1 MVGNASK
8 FVTARKN
15 PLALTD
21 RRIHAIMQYFIYCYQ
36 LQIADKVTHSK
47 GRLNTKLKFEDVLK
61 SKLVDDYLRKNK
73 EFFKS
78 VNSTIEDIYF
88 GKEEMEIYTDNGDL
102 EQEDKIDISIRE
114 LGLQKIWSGDNK
126 DEIYFA
132 VECKRIT
139 KITDASLYVSDIQ
152 KFVDRKHT
160 QKRIPFEGM
169 LGFIED
175 NSIDHNAV
183 AIAVNQKLAE
193 VTTITTVTN
202 LTVTN
207 ITPGFSGAYKSTH
220 QKNYLPNQ
228 HFLVNHLLFDY
239 SKIVVN

>member
-1 MVGNASK
+1 MVGNASE
-8 FVTARKN
+8 FISARKN
-15 PLALTD
+15 PLALTE

-36 LQIADKVTHSK
+36 LQTADKVTHSK
-47 GRLNTKLKFEDVLK
+47 SRLNTKLKFEDVLK

-78 VNSTIEDIYF
+78 INSTIEDIYF
-88 GKEEMEIYTDNGDL
+88 GKEEMEIYADNVDI

-139 KITDASLYVSDIQ
+139 KLGDASLYVSDIQ
-152 KFVDRKHT
+152 KFVDRKYT

-175 NSIDHNAV
+175 DTIDHNAV
-183 AIAVNQKLAE
+183 AKAVNKKLAEATTIKTVANLIAVNM
-193 VTTITTVTN
+193 
-202 LTVTN
+202 
-207 ITPGFSGAYKSTH
+207 TPGFSGSYKSSH
-220 QKNYLPNQ
+220 KKNYTPNQ
-228 HFLVNHLLFDY
+228 SFSVNHLLFDY